1 MRSLRMSFKPDII
14 TVVKG
19 IAMTA
24 RKGDFDM
31 GFDRDKV
38 VLPVGRS
45 SFSDIRENDYYFI
58 DKSCLIQE
66 LLETEGVQVTLITRP
81 RRFGKTMAMS
91 MISEFFDIRGDSGA
105 LFQGLAI
112 ARNEE
117 LCQAWMNQWPTVFLS
132 FKSVDGLDFAG
143 AYEQFA
149 SVLAETYKEHLY
161 LLESESLS
169 GYDKE
174 FFDRIAADT
183 ADMKDVK
190 QSLRKLTQMM
200 EAHYGK
206 PVILLIDEY
215 DVPLAKASEKGYYR
229 EMMDVIRGIMQAMKD
244 NTSLK
249 FAVITGCLRIAK
261 ESIFT
266 GTNNFVS
273 DTISDTRLNEYFGF
287 TQTEVDQLL
296 RDTGLTSHQTEIKAW
311 YDGYRFG
318 DSHVYCPWDVMNHVR
333 NLMLDPASK
342 PKNFWENTSDNAIV
356 RSFLD
361 RHDLDVNEKFEALLA
376 GEQINEPITD
386 NLTYDVLDSSEE
398 NLWSLLYFTGYLT
411 KAQVREPEAEG
422 LPQERFPLRIPNAE
436 VTDIFRKS
444 VKNWFRDR
452 QKESD
457 RHTFFQALWAADAE
471 KLTTMISDL
480 LFDTIS
486 YHDYRESFYHAFLT
500 GLLSNAGYSVRSNYE
515 SGLGRSDIVI
525 KDRKNRRAVVIEAK
539 WTDDEKRMEL
549 ECDDALRQIEEK
561 QYAREIKRAGF
572 RTVERLGIAF
582 FQKTC
587 LVKRP

>member
-1 MRSLRMSFKPDII
+1 MD
-14 TVVKG
+14 
-19 IAMTA
+19 
-24 RKGDFDM
+24 
-31 GFDRDKV
+31 FDRDRV

-45 SFSDIRENDYYFI
+45 SFADIRENDYYFI
-58 DKSCLIQE
+58 DKSGLIGE
-66 LLETEGVQVTLITRP
+66 LLETDGTQVTLITRP
-81 RRFGKTMAMS
+81 RRFGKTLAMS
-91 MISEFFDIRGDSGA
+91 MMSEFFDIRKDSEA
-105 LFQGLAI
+105 LFQGLNI
-112 ARNEE
+112 AENES
-117 LCQAWMNQWPTVFLS
+117 LCRAWMNQWPTVFLS
-132 FKSVDGLDFAG
+132 FKSVDGLDFNS
-143 AYEQFA
+143 AYEQLA
-149 SVLAETYKEHLY
+149 SVLGEMYKEHLY
-161 LLESESLS
+161 LLESEKLS

-174 FFDRIAADT
+174 FFDQIAAET

-190 QSLRKLTQMM
+190 KSLRKLTQMM

-229 EMMDVIRGIMQAMKD
+229 EMMDVVKGVMQAMKD

-287 TQTEVDQLL
+287 TQAEVDRLL
-296 RDTGLTSHQTEIKAW
+296 GDTGLSSHQTEIKEW

-333 NLMLDPASK
+333 NLTLDPSSK

-361 RHDLDVNEKFEALLA
+361 RHDLDVSEKFEALLA
-376 GEQINEPITD
+376 GERISEPITD

-411 KAQVREPEAEG
+411 KADVRGSEEG
-422 LPQERFPLRIPNAE
+422 ELPRDRLPLRIPNAE
-436 VTDIFRKS
+436 VMDIFKKS
-444 VKNWFRDR
+444 VKSWFRDKQVER
-452 QKESD
+452 D
-457 RHTFFQALWAADAE
+457 RSAFFQALWTGDAE
-471 KLTTMISDL
+471 KLTAMISDL

-500 GLLSNAGYSVRSNYE
+500 GLLANAGYGVRSNYE
-515 SGLGRSDIVI
+515 TGLGRSDIII

-539 WTDDEKRMEL
+539 WTDDESRLDK

-561 QYAREIKRAGF
+561 RYAEEIQRAGF
-572 RTVERLGIAF
+572 RTVEKLGVAF
-582 FQKTC
+582 CQKTC
-587 LVKRP
+587 LVKRQ

>member
-1 MRSLRMSFKPDII
+1 
-14 TVVKG
+14 
-19 IAMTA
+19 
-24 RKGDFDM
+24 M
-31 GFDRDKV
+31 GFARGKV

-91 MISEFFDIRGDSGA
+91 MMSEFFDIRKDSEA
-105 LFQGLAI
+105 LFQGLEI
-112 ARNEE
+112 AEKE
-117 LCQAWMNQWPTVFLS
+117 SLCRAWMNQWPTVFLS
-132 FKSVDGLDFAG
+132 FKIVDGLDFTS
-143 AYEQFA
+143 AYEQLA

-161 LLESESLS
+161 LLESERLS
-169 GYDKE
+169 DYDKV
-174 FFDRIAADT
+174 FFDQIAADT
-183 ADMKDVK
+183 ADMKDV
-190 QSLRKLTQMM
+190 
-200 EAHYGK
+200 
-206 PVILLIDEY
+206 
-215 DVPLAKASEKGYYR
+215 
-229 EMMDVIRGIMQAMKD
+229 IRSVMQAMKD

-287 TQTEVDQLL
+287 TQPEMDLLL
-296 RDTGLTSHQTEIKAW
+296 RDTGLSSHQTEIKEW

-333 NLMLDPASK
+333 NLMLDPSSK

-376 GEQINEPITD
+376 GERISEPITD

-411 KAQVREPEAEG
+411 KAKIGESEADSLPRE
-422 LPQERFPLRIPNAE
+422 QFPLRIPNAE
-436 VTDIFRKS
+436 VMDIFSKS
-444 VKNWFRDR
+444 VKTWFRDK
-452 QKESD
+452 QAESD
-457 RHTFFQALWAADAE
+457 RHAFFQALWAADE
-471 KLTTMISDL
+471 VKLTTMISDL

-486 YHDYRESFYHAFLT
+486 YHDYRESFYHVFLT
-500 GLLSNAGYSVRSNYE
+500 GLLANAGYAVRLNYE
-515 SGLGRSDIVI
+515 SGIGRSDIVI

-539 WTDDEKRMEL
+539 WTDDEKRLES

-561 QYAREIKRAGF
+561 QYAREIERAGF
-572 RTVERLGIAF
+572 RAVERLGIAF

-587 LVKRP
+587 LVKRQ

>member
-1 MRSLRMSFKPDII
+1 MRSLRMSFKLDII
-14 TVVKG
+14 AGVKG

-31 GFDRDKV
+31 GFDRGKV
-38 VLPVGRS
+38 GIPVGTSHFAEIR
-45 SFSDIRENDYYFI
+45 RENNYYI
-58 DKSCLIQE
+58 DKSGLIEE
-66 LLETEGVQVTLITRP
+66 LLRTKNTKVTLITRP

-91 MISEFFDIRGDSGA
+91 MMSEFFDIRGDSGA

-112 ARNEE
+112 ARNEQ

-161 LLESESLS
+161 LLESERLS

-361 RHDLDVNEKFEALLA
+361 RHDLDVNEKFESLLA

-500 GLLSNAGYSVRSNYE
+500 GLLANAGYSVRSNYE

-539 WTDDEKRMEL
+539 WADDENRLEL